1 MKKLLALTL
10 VSSSL
15 LVGSNSVKADWDYWA
30 IDYDNVSGKNRIY
43 TVDSDGTATLRTSK
57 TLPGINP
64 NDWEKENSFVDAET
78 GLLKLVTKKNQAGN
92 TIQTI
97 QSYDLSTNT
106 WTEIATPWNLDYDK
120 VFERPKITKTEN
132 GDIRVEH
139 AGNKL
144 LEKKST
150 GEIHIGE
157 NSAVFKEENGREKF
171 WAEDA
176 NGKSIP
182 IDITNG
188 SKLLIFGL
196 MISKYSRV
204 CSIIFI

>member
-92 TIQTI
+92 TTQTI
-97 QSYDLSTNT
+97 QSYDLSSNT

-120 VFERPKITKTEN
+120 
-132 GDIRVEH
+132 
-139 AGNKL
+139 
-144 LEKKST
+144 
-150 GEIHIGE
+150 
-157 NSAVFKEENGREKF
+157 RE
-171 WAEDA
+171 
-176 NGKSIP
+176 
-182 IDITNG
+182 
-188 SKLLIFGL
+188 
-196 MISKYSRV
+196 
-204 CSIIFI
+204 C